1 MNKQDKQFEQLMK
14 GMKLDSPSADFMH
27 RVMGRIQAEAAVTP
41 KKVLQDYQP
50 VISRK
55 AWIVLGVLF
64 GAMLIC
70 IMVSGSGSATEST
83 PGYWSNLLGKV
94 DSKEVGSIWQKGI
107 GWVGSIPTLAM
118 LIIASTLALYTLDA
132 YLTKL
137 RHHSEKAED

>member
-14 GMKLDSPSADFMH
+14 GMNLDSPSPDFMH

-41 KKVLQDYQP
+41 RKVLQDYQP

-64 GAMLIC
+64 AALLAYIT
-70 IMVSGSGSATEST
+70 VSGSGSATESA
-83 PGYWSNLLGKV
+83 PGYWSNLLGNV
-94 DSKEVGSIWQKGI
+94 NSQEVGSVWQKGMS
-107 GWVGSIPTLAM
+107 WVGSIPTLAL
-118 LIIASTLALYTLDA
+118 LIVASTLALYTLDA

-137 RHHSEKAED
+137 RHRTEK